1 MKQITESIKM
11 NSQTPVHPSKFFRS
25 IDLGKYFNLENFEF
39 INIVAS
45 GVYGNDVERKIED
58 IENEV
63 DNQRYSL
70 LNVDPLIVNTSLYT
84 ENYKLNKEDKYTI
97 ILIDLK
103 KTTGEQPYNMYLAIS
118 DALVR
123 KIKLGR

>member
-1 MKQITESIKM
+1 M
-11 NSQTPVHPSKFFRS
+11 
-25 IDLGKYFNLENFEF
+25 ENFEF

-70 LNVDPLIVNTSLYT
+70 LNVDPLIVNTFLYT